1 MGQEFGPTSLKLRG
15 ARQEELIIFKSYR
28 VVKFFDIGIRKQ
40 ICYCE
45 YMRIIDQLWL
55 SILSELFVNL
65 SAGYFGVAFIT
76 PSFSRKRKWARIGI
90 LFNYV
95 AYGMLFLVMAFVF
108 RKAIL

>member
-1 MGQEFGPTSLKLRG
+1 
-15 ARQEELIIFKSYR
+15 
-28 VVKFFDIGIRKQ
+28 
-40 ICYCE
+40 
-45 YMRIIDQLWL
+45 MRIIDQLWL